1 MFRRITRSARLGIA
15 ALACCLG
22 CGAQDRSR
30 LDLVIFVLDAAR
42 ADHFGSYGYP
52 RDTTPHIDAFAAEA
66 TRYTSA
72 ISESAFTFA
81 SMAALFTGA
90 PPHETGLLAP
100 RPIAAEVE
108 LLGEVAR
115 AAGYRTWG
123 HSENPFISA
132 PYGFARGF
140 DSFASEL
147 GKPGALTTPDPRRGV
162 EAALS
167 WLDGEADEPRFVY
180 LHLLRPHNPYAPSP
194 THAGRFG
201 SIDSADGT
209 TRSLLALDRD
219 RVRAEPGRL
228 ANIVAL
234 YDENLASADAAFGV
248 LIAGLRDRER
258 LDRTVIVVVADH
270 GEAFG
275 EHGRWLHSTTT
286 HEEMIRIPLLVG
298 VPGASPARVDAPV
311 QLADLGT
318 ALRGFLAGIPGSRE
332 ALTGLGRDPE
342 EATLSWTMRATGRVA
357 LRNAQRKLVVD
368 SESLEPVAL
377 FDLALDPQER
387 TPLPIDEDGERL
399 LRVLKTRL
407 AGGPLADGVGA
418 AAGPELPL
426 RHQLEALGY
435 VEP

>member
-1 MFRRITRSARLGIA
+1 MS
-15 ALACCLG
+15 
-22 CGAQDRSR
+22 RSR
-30 LDLVIFVLDAAR
+30 K
-42 ADHFGSYGYP
+42 P
-52 RDTTPHIDAFAAEA
+52 
-66 TRYTSA
+66 
-72 ISESAFTFA
+72 
-81 SMAALFTGA
+81 
-90 PPHETGLLAP
+90 LA
-100 RPIAAEVE
+100 
-108 LLGEVAR
+108 
-115 AAGYRTWG
+115 
-123 HSENPFISA
+123 
-132 PYGFARGF
+132 
-140 DSFASEL
+140 
-147 GKPGALTTPDPRRGV
+147 
-162 EAALS
+162 
-167 WLDGEADEPRFVY
+167 
-180 LHLLRPHNPYAPSP
+180 
-194 THAGRFG
+194 
-201 SIDSADGT
+201 
-209 TRSLLALDRD
+209 
-219 RVRAEPGRL
+219 AEPGRL

-342 EATLSWTMRATGRVA
+342 EATLSWTMRATGRAA

-377 FDLALDPQER
+377 FDLALDPEER